1 MFKKF
6 LKNVFGVEENKENVT
21 IEPVIVERTIEK
33 VIDPCQDM
41 VNSIKKELEFTNQ
54 KLSEC
59 QTELNRLIQE
69 KEDIERQREEEL
81 RLLEEER
88 IRKEREYEEKRRQF
102 EKVLSIPE
110 NMEIVNFM
118 SQFGFDFK
126 YEPTVLSLDRGD
138 ARFDFDFITGK
149 ISKTMGLTD
158 IGKVLPEGPE
168 RLDLINQF
176 LQKHLF

>member
-6 LKNVFGVEENKENVT
+6 LKNIFGVEENKEIRVEET
-21 IEPVIVERTIEK
+21 IITKPATEEVN
-33 VIDPCQDM
+33 DPCEDV
-41 VNSIKKELEFTNQ
+41 VNSIKQE
-54 KLSEC
+54 LSEC
-59 QTELNRLIQE
+59 QSELNRMIQE
-69 KEDIERQREEEL
+69 KEEIERQRQEEI
-81 RLLEEER
+81 RLLEEEK

-102 EKVLSIPE
+102 EQVLSIPE
-110 NMEIVNFM
+110 NMEIVNLL

-149 ISKTMGLTD
+149 ISKTMGLTN

-168 RLDLINQF
+168 RIELINQF
-176 LQKHLF
+176 LRKHLF

>member
-6 LKNVFGVEENKENVT
+6 LKNVFGVEENKENMVKEPMT
-21 IEPVIVERTIEK
+21 VQPIIEEVN
-33 VIDPCQDM
+33 DPCEDV
-41 VNSIKKELEFTNQ
+41 VNSIKQELEFANQ

-59 QTELNRLIQE
+59 QSELNRLIQE
-69 KEDIERQREEEL
+69 KEEIERQRQEEL

-102 EKVLSIPE
+102 EQVLSIPE
-110 NMEIVNFM
+110 NMEIVNLL

-126 YEPTVLSLDRGD
+126 YEPTVLSLDKGD

-149 ISKTMGLTD
+149 ISKTMGLTN

-168 RLDLINQF
+168 RIELINQF
-176 LQKHLF
+176 LHKHLF